1 MPEFKPV
8 SPLHVSAIERPGCP
22 NCRQQRML
30 LSSLGSRP
38 CGSAIRTFECQRCG
52 HTSTTVIPSDP
63 MNSNALGWLA
73 SELRPPT

>member
-8 SPLHVSAIERPGCP
+8 SAAHISAIERPACP

-30 LSSLGSRP
+30 LSNLGSRP
-38 CGSAIRTFECQRCG
+38 SGSAIRTFECQKCG
-52 HTSTTVIPSDP
+52 YTSTTVVPGDP
-63 MNSNALGWLA
+63 LNSNVVGWLA